1 MTDAAVC
8 MFELLPNRN
17 VNPKVKSRK
26 RFLRK
31 TPNPLRLAAGRGMLH
46 VHPPRRGHCREGVVT
61 MQRSKFFPVL
71 ASCLA
76 VFGLLLVSG
85 VGSSAGA
92 SSSGGTITWAKP
104 DEAQSLDPHTDFNG
118 NTWKFFFP
126 VYDTLVTTGE
136 TLDLQPGI
144 AESWEQTS
152 PTTYVFQLRKNAA
165 FSNGRPV
172 VASDV
177 VGSLERVL
185 DPDTGSWWAN
195 ALGAV
200 SEIVAEGDHVVR
212 IELEKPHTQLLSAL
226 AHVSTAIMPMEEY
239 AAGTF
244 DPTKELMG
252 SGPFMVTEHLQDQ
265 SWTYEANP
273 HYWGEGLPVADELK
287 ILIVLDEA
295 ARIAALRDGRAD
307 IGTFVNPDLPALL
320 EGDEN
325 ITVVTQETASYYNL
339 DVNALSEQSP
349 FTDIRVRQAMNLALD
364 REEISRVA
372 LGGMGAVDY
381 PLPRTFPS
389 SKVCVDVPSYSGSRE
404 ERLESARALMS
415 EAGAEGVE
423 IDLLTTSALP
433 SLIHIAQVIKQQL
446 ADIDMNANILQLGY
460 AEWIDAVWVR
470 GEFDLN
476 VTWLSGYGDP
486 AIVLGSWNPEK
497 TGWNA
502 HYLVSD
508 PELNDKIAEA
518 AETPSGDERDALF
531 AEICAL
537 IDDGAN
543 MVALVNKNSIIAY
556 RNDRVEVNIHPA
568 EGYEDELKYIEEF
581 ARIAP

>member
-1 MTDAAVC
+1 MHLA
-8 MFELLPNRN
+8 
-17 VNPKVKSRK
+17 K
-26 RFLRK
+26 RFLI
-31 TPNPLRLAAGRGMLH
+31 TFSFL
-46 VHPPRRGHCREGVVT
+46 V
-61 MQRSKFFPVL
+61 
-71 ASCLA
+71 
-76 VFGLLLVSG
+76 VSG
-85 VGSSAGA
+85 MMLISGAGSSLAE
-92 SSSGGTITWAKP
+92 GGTITWAKP

-136 TLDLQPGI
+136 TLDIQPGI
-144 AESWEQTS
+144 AESWEQMS
-152 PTTYVFQLRKNAA
+152 PTTYIFRLRENAA

-177 VGSLERVL
+177 VGSLNRVL
-185 DPDTGSWWAN
+185 DPATGSWWAGN
-195 ALGAV
+195 LGPV
-200 SEIVAEGDHVVR
+200 SEIVAEGDHGVR
-212 IELEKPHTQLLSAL
+212 IELDAPHTQLLAAL

-239 AAGTF
+239 NAGTF

-265 SWTYEANP
+265 SWTYQANP

-287 ILIVLDEA
+287 ILIILDES

-307 IGTFVNPDLPALL
+307 IGTFVNPDLPVLL
-320 EGDEN
+320 QGDEN

-339 DVNALSEQSP
+339 DVQALDEESP
-349 FTDIRVRQAMNLALD
+349 FYDIRVRQAMNLALD

-381 PLPRTFPS
+381 PLPRTFSS
-389 SKVCVDVPSYSGSRE
+389 SKVCADVPSYSGTRE
-404 ERLESARALMS
+404 SRLERAQALMA

-423 IDLLTTSALP
+423 VEMLTTSDLA
-433 SLIHIAQVIKQQL
+433 SLVLIAQVIKQQL
-446 ADIDMNANILQLGY
+446 ADIDMNVNIRQLGY

-470 GEFDLN
+470 GDFDLN

-502 HYLVSD
+502 HYFVSV

-518 AETPSGDERDALF
+518 QSTPDGAERDALF
-531 AEICAL
+531 AEICTM

-543 MVALVNKNSIIAY
+543 MLALVNKNNVIAY
-556 RNDRVEVNIHPA
+556 RNDLVEVKIHPA
-568 EGYEDELKYIEEF
+568 EGYEDELRYIEEF